1 MKKVLSIICT
11 FCILASSL
19 LSHASEKL
27 CVDGSLPDVMEKLMD
42 AAVRVGATGDFL
54 NLAIHRTTKE
64 MAHVGGKSIP
74 YEEFV
79 QRAILL
85 SDNRIEDG
93 KLILREGISGA
104 RIETLE
110 GIRLRR
116 ASIQSEIG
124 IDFFDLDTG
133 EAISLKG
140 PLLQNDMLPIPVP
153 ASEREA
159 TVLGFADN
167 ALKISTAA
175 SKVYVD
181 LMGLSAS
188 EASTVKKYIVN
199 NIASKGHGRDFRF
212 VE

>member
-1 MKKVLSIICT
+1 M
-11 FCILASSL
+11 
-19 LSHASEKL
+19 
-27 CVDGSLPDVMEKLMD
+27 
-42 AAVRVGATGDFL
+42 
-54 NLAIHRTTKE
+54 
-64 MAHVGGKSIP
+64 
-74 YEEFV
+74 
-79 QRAILL
+79 
-85 SDNRIEDG
+85 
-93 KLILREGISGA
+93 A
-104 RIETLE
+104 RIETLQ
-110 GIRLRR
+110 GILLRR
-116 ASIQSEIG
+116 ASTQSEIG
-124 IDFFDLDTG
+124 IDLFNLDTG